1 MSIRNGQLR
10 NRVTIQQLATGSPD
24 VFPSG
29 EPDAAWTDVK
39 TVWAAIEPLRGREL
53 LAAQQIAS
61 EVSGTIT
68 IRYRAGVTAAM
79 RVSFRSRYYEI
90 LAVIDPEERQ
100 RELELMC
107 KQGVTEG

>member
-68 IRYRAGVTAAM
+68 IRYRAGVTAGM
-79 RVSFRSRYYEI
+79 RVKFGTRLYDI
-90 LAVIDPEERQ
+90 LAPVDPMERHEKLILYV
-100 RELELMC
+100 RE
-107 KQGVTEG
+107 GPNDG